1 MAVVGYMRLSRE
13 DGDNDES
20 ESISNQRKI
29 IEKYAKDNGIIID
42 EYLYDD
48 GYSGFS
54 LDRPAF
60 NKIKQGLNNGTIDTI
75 IAKDLSR
82 IGRHNAKVNLFLENI
97 IESGKCVITINDN
110 YNSYDEQSN
119 EILGIQTWVNE
130 KYIRDT
136 SKKVI
141 KSIRTLQEEGNYISS
156 VPYGY
161 KINPNKKGDYFIDER
176 AAKYVRLVYD
186 LYINGNGVM
195 AIVQYLTKIGAPTAT
210 FLMKQ
215 DIEERGGVYKGNVA
229 TKWNVFTVKQMLR
242 NDFYIGTLTLNKT
255 RRRSINGKKVKQKDE
270 DKLVFPNRH
279 EAIIDIETFNLAQE
293 VYKERTKGNFRGRR
307 IQTRPNVFAGFLYC
321 ADCGKKFTST
331 SNDRDTRY
339 VCITYNNY
347 GTEFCSSHSVRES
360 DIKDALM
367 MFLRQCTDNMDEIL
381 DSVEDIME
389 REVKKSSANNLD
401 INVLKSQIKKA
412 ETELQAVIK
421 QKLDA
426 TMANPAL
433 ADILSKNY
441 DLTIAQKAQEI
452 KTLNLQ
458 LSEII
463 DDDSDLSKYKKS
475 MLTARELFQ
484 DILDSERLTKKQ
496 VALILNKIVVYED
509 GGLDFYLKAN
519 LDKLVTDKFTVKY
532 CRTMQLTEDTY
543 NYFYKENRKSVSATN
558 GWKHATNNGIR
569 IGYANYKKF
578 FQRFIDNKT
587 IEPSKGYNKGYAV
600 KSTKEKFCNDY
611 KLHIDED
618 IPPCLPN
625 NDVIVR
631 IIKNVYEWISDVNT
645 GTSDKQLF

>member
-29 IEKYAKDNGIIID
+29 IEKYAKENGITID
-42 EYLYDD
+42 EFLYDD

-141 KSIRTLQEEGNYISS
+141 KSIRTLQEEGAYISS

-186 LYINGNGVM
+186 LYINGNGVT
-195 AIVQYLTKIGAPTAT
+195 AIVRYLTKIGAPTAT

-215 DIEERGGVYKGNVA
+215 DIEARGDVYKGNVA
-229 TKWNVFTVKQMLR
+229 TKWNVFTVKQMLK

-255 RRRSINGKKVKQKDE
+255 RRRSINGRRVKQKDD
-270 DKLVFPNRH
+270 DKLVFPNKH
-279 EAIIDIETFNLAQE
+279 EAIIDVETFNLAQE
-293 VYKERTKGNFRGRR
+293 VYKERVKGNFRGKRVK
-307 IQTRPNVFAGFLYC
+307 TRPNIFSGFIYC

-347 GTEFCSSHSVRES
+347 GTDFCTSHSIRES
-360 DIKDALM
+360 DIKDTLLA
-367 MFLRQCTDNMDEIL
+367 FLKQCTNSMDEIL
-381 DSVEDIME
+381 DSIDDIMLKE
-389 REVKKSSANNLD
+389 IKRSSVSNLD
-401 INVLKSQIKKA
+401 SNVLKAQIKKA
-412 ETELQAVIK
+412 EAELQAIFK

-433 ADILSKNY
+433 ADILNKNY
-441 DLTIAQKAQEI
+441 DSMIEQKAQEI

-458 LSEII
+458 LNEII
-463 DDDSDLSKYKKS
+463 DDDSNLSKYKKS

-484 DILDSERLTKKQ
+484 NILDSEELTRKQ
-496 VALILNKIVVYED
+496 VTMILNKIVVYED
-509 GGLDFYLKAN
+509 GGLDIYLKAN

-532 CRTMQLTEDTY
+532 CKTMRLIEDVY
-543 NYFYKENRKSVSATN
+543 DYFYKDNHKSVSSTN

-569 IGYANYKKF
+569 IGYPNYKKF
-578 FQRFIDNKT
+578 FQRFIDNET
-587 IEPSKGYNKGYAV
+587 IKPSDGYNKGYAV
-600 KSTKEKFCNDY
+600 ISTKNQFKDDY
-611 KLHIDED
+611 KLHIDDD

-625 NDVIVR
+625 NNVIVR
-631 IIKNVYEWISDVNT
+631 IIKNVYEWISSANT
-645 GTSDKQLF
+645 EKSNKLF